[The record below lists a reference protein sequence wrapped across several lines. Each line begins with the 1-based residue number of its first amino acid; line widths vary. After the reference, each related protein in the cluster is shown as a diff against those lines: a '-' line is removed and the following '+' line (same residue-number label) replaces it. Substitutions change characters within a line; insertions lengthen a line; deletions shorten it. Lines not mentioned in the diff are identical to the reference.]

1 MSKKKIYVYL
11 VEDIVI
17 LLPGVASGKYK
28 ARIGEGLVSC
38 QRFCDATTVW
48 KLVGNSRLLSV
59 KDVSVSKM
67 Q

>member
-1 MSKKKIYVYL
+1 VSKKKIYVYL

-38 QRFCDATTVW
+38 QRWCDDTT
-48 KLVGNSRLLSV
+48 G
-59 KDVSVSKM
+59 
-67 Q
+67 